1 MSDVR
6 YCALETRKTMII
18 KLIKIIKGS
27 CFLIEDKNLLTKWH
41 LDLIKKMFGVH
52 IYQDTTIC
60 TIRLSETLNLIIN
73 NIGRDIQIVT
83 ITIISDL

>member
-1 MSDVR
+1 
-6 YCALETRKTMII
+6 
-18 KLIKIIKGS
+18 
-27 CFLIEDKNLLTKWH
+27 
-41 LDLIKKMFGVH
+41 MFGVH